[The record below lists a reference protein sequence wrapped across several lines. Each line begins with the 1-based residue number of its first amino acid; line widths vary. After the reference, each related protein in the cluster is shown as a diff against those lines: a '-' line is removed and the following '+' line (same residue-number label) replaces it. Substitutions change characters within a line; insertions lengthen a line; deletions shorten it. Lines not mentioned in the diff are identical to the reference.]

1 LSGKF
6 GERREAVPLPRDL
19 TEGYKRYLRDI
30 HRPERGRY
38 RQLAELGQSPTA
50 LVIAC
55 CDARVDV
62 SRIFDAGP
70 GELFI
75 VRNVANLVPPYEPE
89 GIYHGTSA
97 AIEFAVL
104 GLKVPHIIVLGHSH
118 CGGIAAF
125 RKLEAERGASA
136 QGHEHDHGAHGSPS
150 FLGQGDSFI
159 ARWLKLLKGVAMR
172 EEDVAAHGSET
183 ALELAGI
190 RASLGKLRSFPALE
204 QREAQGLVSLH
215 GLHFDIAE
223 GRLIGLDPK
232 TDQFVAI
239 GEEETVA

>member
-1 LSGKF
+1 M
-6 GERREAVPLPRDL
+6 PLPRDL
-19 TEGYKRYLRDI
+19 IEGHKRYLRDI
-30 HRPERGRY
+30 HGPERGRY
-38 RQLAELGQSPTA
+38 RQLAEMGQTPTA

-62 SRIFDAGP
+62 SKIFDAGP

-97 AIEFAVL
+97 AIEFSVL

-125 RKLEAERGASA
+125 RKQQEEGAGD
-136 QGHEHDHGAHGSPS
+136 GHAHAHDDHGSPS
-150 FLGQGDSFI
+150 FLGEGDSFI
-159 ARWLKLLKGVAMR
+159 ARWMCLLKGVDMN
-172 EEDVAAHGSET
+172 EQDVAAHGSHT

-190 RASLGKLRSFPALE
+190 RSSLGKLRSFPALKE
-204 QREAQGLVSLH
+204 REEQGLVSLH
-215 GLHFDIAE
+215 GLHFDIAD
-223 GRLIGLDPK
+223 GRLLALDPK
-232 TDQFVAI
+232 TDRFVAL
-239 GEEETVA
+239 GEEESAAA